1 MLLRN
6 KRTGFVYAF
15 SKALENDP
23 EFELFEEPEQKV
35 VPQKQEVVVIRKR
48 RTKSNDNPVQQANQ

>member
-35 VPQKQEVVVIRKR
+35 VPQKQEVVVIRKKR
-48 RTKSNDNPVQQANQ
+48 VKPNVNTVQQGSE